1 MQNTLST
8 IDTTRLTPF
17 TVGFDELFDKLYG
30 IENNSI
36 GFPPYNIIKD
46 NEYNYTIEM
55 ALAGYS
61 KKDIQI
67 EVVESELSISSSKNE
82 KSHEQFLNNSVNHVH
97 KGISNKN
104 FIRKF
109 TLSDEVHVKNAEM
122 KDGMLIIKL
131 ERIIPESKKPKKI
144 LIK

>member
-8 IDTTRLTPF
+8 IDTTRLTPY

-30 IENNSI
+30 IENDSV

-67 EVVESELSISSSKNE
+67 CLANLNRCI
-82 KSHEQFLNNSVNHVH
+82 QF
-97 KGISNKN
+97 
-104 FIRKF
+104 
-109 TLSDEVHVKNAEM
+109 
-122 KDGMLIIKL
+122 
-131 ERIIPESKKPKKI
+131 
-144 LIK
+144 